1 MTKSAREADQAR
13 RNGVENRKKRF
24 SFRHRYGTN
33 KRSRDRFVLGTRAS
47 AAAFTVIRRTVRN
60 RRRTNQRNKG
70 RLFVGFLSP
79 RRFIIRRFVTVTQ
92 GRRSETSYETLRRIA
107 DYLSSAVLNSHSK
120 TPSCTRRST
129 DFYSTRLLSEWKE
142 TRLDKSIYIRASQ
155 KSNRSTLIF
164 VNSLISLHELVMNVR
179 S

>member
-47 AAAFTVIRRTVRN
+47 AAAFTVIRHTVRN

-129 DFYSTRLLSEWKE
+129 DFYSTRLLSE
-142 TRLDKSIYIRASQ
+142 
-155 KSNRSTLIF
+155 
-164 VNSLISLHELVMNVR
+164 
-179 S
+179 